1 MRLMS
6 LDGPQGMAMRQNA
19 LVKSCVAEQVR
30 GVAVGGELKI
40 KLIGAPDVPKWLFLG
55 LKVPENYR

>member
-40 KLIGAPDVPKWLFLG
+40 KLIGAPDVPQWLFLG
-55 LKVPENYR
+55 